1 MEILKSILRLI
12 QLLWA
17 VLITALIG
25 NVIASNISGK
35 QSSINY
41 SLFSVIMAWLAL
53 LFGLALSVT
62 GDSLVDGI
70 FGYVTLAL
78 DALALLF
85 TFIAGI
91 VLAAKLK
98 AVDCGGDL
106 SGRGSDWIGFGSHND
121 EKRCREIQ
129 ASTAFFWFLAATL
142 AVSLAMSIMGGVGRR
157 YGGSSGGSSG
167 PHMSQVRV

>member
-1 MEILKSILRLI
+1 MEIIKSILRFV
-12 QLLWA
+12 QLLW
-17 VLITALIG
+17 VILITALIG
-25 NVIASNISGK
+25 NVIASNHYGHE
-35 QSSINY
+35 SSINY
-41 SLFSVIMAWLAL
+41 SLFAVCMAWLAL
-53 LFGLALSVT
+53 IFGLATSLT
-62 GDSLVDGI
+62 GGSFSDGI
-70 FGYVTLAL
+70 FGYVALAL
-78 DALALLF
+78 DALATLF

-106 SGRGSDWIGFGSHND
+106 SRRHSSWIGFGSSND

-142 AVSLAMSIMGGVGRR
+142 AVSLAMSVMGGMGRR
-157 YGGSSGGSSG
+157 IGGSSGGSSA